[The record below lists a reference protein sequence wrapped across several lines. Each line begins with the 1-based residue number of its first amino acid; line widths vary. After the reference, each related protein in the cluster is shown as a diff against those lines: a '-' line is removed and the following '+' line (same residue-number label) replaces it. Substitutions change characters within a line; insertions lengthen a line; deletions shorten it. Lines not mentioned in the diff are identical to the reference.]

1 MRTHIVVPDDLVQEV
16 DRVAGKRRRSRFV
29 QEAIREKL
37 SRETLGAALA
47 GTAGGLDPGDYPE
60 WDTAAE
66 VAAWVESGRLADNV
80 RLARKLRA
88 SRD

>member
-29 QEAIREKL
+29 EEAIREKL
-37 SRETLGAALA
+37 SRQALDTALA
-47 GTAGGLDPGDYPE
+47 STAGVLNPADYPE
-60 WDTAAE
+60 WDTAAK

>member
-16 DRVAGKRRRSRFV
+16 DRVAGKRRRSRFIE
-29 QEAIREKL
+29 EAIREKL
-37 SRETLGAALA
+37 SRQALGTALA
-47 GTAGGLDPGDYPE
+47 DTTGVLDPADYPE
-60 WDTAAE
+60 WDTDAK